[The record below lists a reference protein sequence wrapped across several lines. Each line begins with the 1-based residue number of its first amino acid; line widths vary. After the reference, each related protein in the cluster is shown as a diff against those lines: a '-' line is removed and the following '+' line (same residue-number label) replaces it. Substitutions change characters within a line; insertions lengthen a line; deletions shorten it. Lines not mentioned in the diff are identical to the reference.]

1 MIGPKI
7 EQEADLNLSENTINF
22 WTFNRFFR
30 YFAIVQLRNV
40 EIFCEVAN
48 RRSFSKAAEI
58 RHVAQS
64 SASEAVHSLEKRL
77 GTKLIDRSKRPLELT
92 TAGRVYFDGCKK
104 MLGSFRR
111 VEERIRQIK
120 NEVAGRVRVAAIY
133 SVGLL
138 QMDTYI
144 KRFRALYP
152 EVRVDLEYLHPD
164 EVYARIHE
172 DEAEL
177 GIVSFPRDGGEVRC
191 IPWEEQEMI
200 LVVPRQHRLANRR
213 LVSWGELDGED
224 YIAFTRELKIRRKV
238 DQWLRHEKVSV
249 NVVHEFDNI
258 EVVKRAIEIGVG
270 VAVLPQPTVKRELRR
285 KVLRG
290 IRMKPGIRY
299 RPLGIVHRRHR
310 SLSAAAAKFVGVL
323 QDRPSQPPTGTLRP
337 NSRNNGSKDERG
349 GISRHMPGPG
359 GNNR

>member
-1 MIGPKI
+1 M
-7 EQEADLNLSENTINF
+7 
-22 WTFNRFFR
+22 
-30 YFAIVQLRNV
+30 QLRNV

-58 RHVAQS
+58 RQVAQS
-64 SASEAVHSLEKRL
+64 SASEAVHSLERRL
-77 GTKLIDRSKRPLELT
+77 GTRLLDRSKRPLELT

-111 VEERIRQIK
+111 VEERIRKIK

-133 SVGLL
+133 SVGLS

-144 KRFRALYP
+144 KRVRALYP
-152 EVRVDLEYLHPD
+152 EVRIDLEYLHPD
-164 EVYARIHE
+164 EVYARLHE

-200 LVVPRQHRLANRR
+200 LVVPRQHQLANRR
-213 LVSWGELDGED
+213 LVSWGDLDGED

-249 NVVHEFDNI
+249 NIVHEFDNI

-270 VAVLPQPTVKRELRR
+270 VAVLPQPTVKRESRR

-290 IRMKPGIRY
+290 IRMQSGIRY

-310 SLSAAAAKFVGVL
+310 SLSAAATKFVGIL
-323 QDRPSQPPTGTLRP
+323 QDQSSQPPAGTGRPISLNNESTGELETLAK
-337 NSRNNGSKDERG
+337 G
-349 GISRHMPGPG
+349 GPG
-359 GNNR
+359 QGGHNR